1 MDDNKVLSMHD
12 YMVEDYKNKTNKQTY
27 EEEKTY
33 TDSIPT
39 AGIATVLKEAYK
51 DNTMV
56 NSRSDSILSLGEEID
71 NLYQQVVS
79 AYDKIADMM
88 CFQNFFKY
96 RDTYGYDV
104 SVKWLKGEDYSYFN
118 ESFIGGIH
126 ASSIGGGVNGRYLND
141 GFVGNF
147 ALLKDIIEYSISYK
161 KQNDD
166 FYFDIGSVANLIRDG
181 WGCEIYGQ
189 NPAYN
194 NLVEIYNNLDM
205 LMADTNEMFSKIF
218 TTLLSNNLEL
228 INRALESSKK
238 ATSAI
243 VGPEDEYASGDL
255 YKRMKSISKMEEWSS
270 AEFDKYRGLNGVDS
284 LRSNYQEKFAHLIN
298 LLQELKTKITNFDIS
313 WLNSETDSSYYMTKD
328 GANGSNSNTL
338 FADLSLMSKAKSILE
353 NKYSSLTIPNTE
365 LLEQY
370 ISSNLNKGLSG
381 SGVSDSV
388 LNLNQS
394 TNNIKDKFLS
404 LIDGLNKATQQVTSL
419 ENKVDINSMAL
430 EVIRGDWGNG
440 QARKTALEEAGY
452 NYREIQDRVNAILLG
467 TGAVVTNSV
476 TNSAVS
482 NITNN
487 NSSDSNPGGNVQ
499 YRVDDTSNT
508 VLDDKNKE
516 YLDALRKAEADGE
529 AKLKKLKEEYANK
542 YKQLTDEQTKK
553 IEQLKKEQE
562 DALRKLKEEQQKKL
576 QEMEQQLKDKEAE
589 MAKIKAEQAAALEK
603 LKKEQAEALKKQL
616 EEQAKELDALKDK
629 HAQEIEKIK
638 QETADAIAKIKNEQ
652 KSTNTITNGSSN
664 NGKIPLSN
672 KPSSNGSNSVTIV
685 AYNCNTNYSSTN
697 NDSIVISDNNSN
709 SVSDKPERPSYT
721 TITTNPVTKT
731 NSKSSN
737 AGVVGTIL
745 GIGALGAAG
754 AVGARYIKKKKENEI
769 YDDNENYFSNDEEF
783 SQSTEKDTNEST
795 PRYEAGSVNGL
806 VLDDD
811 SDINITNTKSISNDT
826 LDFE

>member
-1 MDDNKVLSMHD
+1 MEFWEIQSSIQVIDMAIKQSIEKLNTVKKQKIHYHSGQLQ
-12 YMVEDYKNKTNKQTY
+12 EDK
-27 EEEKTY
+27 
-33 TDSIPT
+33 
-39 AGIATVLKEAYK
+39 
-51 DNTMV
+51 V
-56 NSRSDSILSLGEEID
+56 NSVW
-71 NLYQQVVS
+71 NL
-79 AYDKIADMM
+79 
-88 CFQNFFKY
+88 
-96 RDTYGYDV
+96 
-104 SVKWLKGEDYSYFN
+104 
-118 ESFIGGIH
+118 SFI
-126 ASSIGGGVNGRYLND
+126 VT
-141 GFVGNF
+141 F
-147 ALLKDIIEYSISYK
+147 
-161 KQNDD
+161 
-166 FYFDIGSVANLIRDG
+166 
-181 WGCEIYGQ
+181 
-189 NPAYN
+189 
-194 NLVEIYNNLDM
+194 
-205 LMADTNEMFSKIF
+205 
-218 TTLLSNNLEL
+218 
-228 INRALESSKK
+228 LES
-238 ATSAI
+238 
-243 VGPEDEYASGDL
+243 
-255 YKRMKSISKMEEWSS
+255 
-270 AEFDKYRGLNGVDS
+270 
-284 LRSNYQEKFAHLIN
+284 NYI
-298 LLQELKTKITNFDIS
+298 
-313 WLNSETDSSYYMTKD
+313 YMSD
-328 GANGSNSNTL
+328 V
-338 FADLSLMSKAKSILE
+338 FQCMW
-353 NKYSSLTIPNTE
+353 
-365 LLEQY
+365 QY
-370 ISSNLNKGLSG
+370 N
-381 SGVSDSV
+381 
-388 LNLNQS
+388 
-394 TNNIKDKFLS
+394 
-404 LIDGLNKATQQVTSL
+404 
-419 ENKVDINSMAL
+419 L
-430 EVIRGDWGNG
+430 EVIRFSDSIVDTINQESSNKRGLTSYGYARSDMNGGSPLYYKASEIVYIDNSKYNGGSSVQDCISLKNFLLKNILKVICDNNLKIMEEALSYMSQAYNRLNELSIPSNYSNEFSDVMRELEIIGINKNGNTGYLNNAIKYLQSLDESFFITDLSLYSINSYDGSAYMGSDCGDCTVLFQTYNGIENLYDIISSSSESIISYNENLYDQVSKYDNYDNAVNLKYYKNRLYEMKDKVTNCKKSVGELLNSLNVTITKLNEWNVISQESNNIKLNDTSIDDLANQVINGDWGNG

-576 QEMEQQLKDKEAE
+576 QEMKQQLKDKEAE

-616 EEQAKELDALKDK
+616 EEQAKKLDALKDK

-664 NGKIPLSN
+664 NGNIPLGN
-672 KPSSNGSNSVTIV
+672 KPSSNGSNSGTTV
-685 AYNCNTNYSSTN
+685 ADSSNTNSSSTN

-731 NSKSSN
+731 NSKSSS